1 MVKIKTKKRKKSP
14 WGWLLLFFFTVV
26 SSGGVT
32 YLYLRFFQGEE
43 LTTLEGSTVIP
54 EQALM
59 ATFVSTDSQVWA
71 NLQINDKSP
80 KILSKTMEKL
90 PEEIFGQ
97 TDINY
102 QKDVQPWLGN
112 MMFGFLPSVN
122 NNYELLGVFGI
133 KNKLQALQFANQ
145 IRQNKNYKFKIGN
158 YQGFT
163 IIESYKNAKESLYYA
178 LIDNKL
184 VVTKQ
189 RKIMELAIDTCQGM
203 PSFNNHNFPEN
214 LSLKNTVANIYIPD
228 YLRIVKEEIYDS
240 SLSQKIPATTIK
252 KLGAVKSVL
261 IGIGLE
267 EKAIHLQAIAQ
278 IDNQII
284 KSKFTP
290 RNSEII
296 NQIPQET
303 LFLLTGNDLKTSW
316 LKGAE
321 QAQEIPEF
329 NYWLSESRNFFKI
342 LNLDLDREIFGWLDG
357 EFAFGI
363 SGANEGLFKN
373 FAGLNVAGTIVLE
386 TQDRPTALLTIAK
399 VEKLAKKTD
408 LIEINTK
415 KIENKIVTEWTT
427 FPQEIVLSYTWKND
441 KTFLMTLG
449 SPLNKLLNIKRE
461 NSLINK
467 PKFEEIIAPLPA
479 LNLGYFYLDMEQLM
493 SILNTF
499 PITKNQPLPPE
510 INSIL
515 NSFQGIALTSTMR
528 NETTGQ
534 FDLIFSIK

>member
-1 MVKIKTKKRKKSP
+1 MVKIKTKKQKKSP

-267 EKAIHLQAIAQ
+267 EKTIHLQAIAQ